1 MSFKSFPGVFED
13 MDGPEKAGND
23 VSRLE
28 EATHQCHPTLT
39 GLSFAHPSLP
49 PTLMYST
56 TTTHRGGWLQSW
68 ILVVGAAVV
77 GGSSGCQRLA
87 IVSGVGW
94 Q

>member
-49 PTLMYST
+49 PTTDVLHY
-56 TTTHRGGWLQSW
+56 HHPPWW
-68 ILVVGAAVV
+68 VVAIVDTCG
-77 GGSSGCQRLA
+77 GGSSG
-87 IVSGVGW
+87 GW
-94 Q
+94 